1 MLRAPRRREAGVED
15 QRPGGGLRGPRA
27 VLAAVAGLGVIA
39 GLTLRTAEYP
49 GVLPPGTPDPEL
61 NLGLRLVCA
70 AAVLVAGTL
79 AYLTFARRKDEPL
92 AMASLPGLVVT
103 GVVLRHLVVTLP
115 GVARFQ
121 PAARIVP
128 GAGAWVL
135 LVSGIA
141 MTAAGLAAAFAVRRA
156 G

>member
-1 MLRAPRRREAGVED
+1 V
-15 QRPGGGLRGPRA
+15 
-27 VLAAVAGLGVIA
+27 AVAATGLGVIA

-61 NLGLRLVCA
+61 GLGLRLVCA
-70 AAVLVAGTL
+70 AAVLIAGTL
-79 AYLTFARRKDEPL
+79 AYLTFARKQDEPL
-92 AMASLPGLVVT
+92 AMTCLPGLVVT

-115 GVARFQ
+115 HVARFQ
-121 PAARIVP
+121 PTARIVP

-135 LVSGIA
+135 LASGLA
-141 MTAAGLAAAFAVRRA
+141 MTATGLAAAFAVRRA

>member
-1 MLRAPRRREAGVED
+1 MLVGA
-15 QRPGGGLRGPRA
+15 
-27 VLAAVAGLGVIA
+27 AGLGVIA

-49 GVLPPGTPDPEL
+49 GMLPPGTPDPEL
-61 NLGLRLVCA
+61 DLGLRLVCA
-70 AAVLVAGTL
+70 AAVLIAVTL
-79 AYLTFARRKDEPL
+79 AYLTFARHQDEPL

-115 GVARFQ
+115 GVTRIQ
-121 PAARIVP
+121 PAARVVP

-135 LVSGIA
+135 LVSGVA
-141 MTAAGLAAAFAVRRA
+141 MTATGLAAAFAVRRA

>member
-1 MLRAPRRREAGVED
+1 MDE
-15 QRPGGGLRGPRA
+15 QRKRLRGPRA
-27 VLAAVAGLGVIA
+27 VLVGAAGLGVIA

-49 GVLPPGTPDPEL
+49 GMLPPGTPDPEL
-61 NLGLRLVCA
+61 DLGLRLVCA
-70 AAVLVAGTL
+70 AAVLIAVTL
-79 AYLTFARRKDEPL
+79 AYLTFARHQDEPL

-115 GVARFQ
+115 GVTRIQ
-121 PAARIVP
+121 PAARVVP

-135 LVSGIA
+135 LVSGVA
-141 MTAAGLAAAFAVRRA
+141 MTATGLAAAFAARRA

>member
-1 MLRAPRRREAGVED
+1 MLV
-15 QRPGGGLRGPRA
+15 
-27 VLAAVAGLGVIA
+27 AAAGLGVIA
-39 GLTLRTAEYP
+39 GLTLRTAEHP

-61 NLGLRLVCA
+61 DLSLRLVCA

-79 AYLTFARRKDEPL
+79 AYLTLARNRDEPL
-92 AMASLPGLVVT
+92 AMACLPGLVVT

-115 GVARFQ
+115 HVARFQ
-121 PAARIVP
+121 PSARIAP

-135 LVSGIA
+135 LVSGVA
-141 MTAAGLAAAFAVRRA
+141 MTATGLAAAFAVRRA